1 MTHKII
7 TWTQL
12 TSVINFGMCTD
23 ITTWCLS
30 TSGGGPFSFRDEEL
44 SLLVRILF
52 TKHLLKRKRWNPW
65 IIMSLGVWFPWKI
78 WPNKFW
84 PLRSSIFS
92 TWTPR
97 HKEEGWFCTNYY
109 YFITNIKIK
118 ETTGEEAEDVYVTVY
133 LNFKGCIKEG
143 IGNEGD

>member
-1 MTHKII
+1 MN
-7 TWTQL
+7 
-12 TSVINFGMCTD
+12 SVH
-23 ITTWCLS
+23 LS
-30 TSGGGPFSFRDEEL
+30 DKLWNVYQYNHLMLKYKWWWSILFRDAEL

-52 TKHLLKRKRWNPW
+52 TKHLLKRKIWNPW
-65 IIMSLGVWFPWKI
+65 VIMSLGVWFPWKI

-118 ETTGEEAEDVYVTVY
+118 ETAREEAEDVYVTVY